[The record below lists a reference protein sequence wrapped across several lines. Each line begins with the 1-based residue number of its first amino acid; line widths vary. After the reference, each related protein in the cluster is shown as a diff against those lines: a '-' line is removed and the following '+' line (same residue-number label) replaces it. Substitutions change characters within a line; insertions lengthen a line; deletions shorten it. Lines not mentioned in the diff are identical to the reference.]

1 MSKQQ
6 SNVRKTSIA
15 NYGKSGGVNACM
27 EGSMINNKT
36 FRLFYVVAGL
46 YDGILGIVFVLFPS
60 AIFNFY
66 EVEPPNH
73 MAYVQFPG
81 LLLIVF
87 AAMFFRVAANPI
99 RNREL
104 IIYGIGLKISYC
116 GTAFWY
122 ETTAGIPFMWIPWM
136 WIDLVFLVLFVIT
149 WISLDRQAK
158 LSP

>member
-1 MSKQQ
+1 
-6 SNVRKTSIA
+6 
-15 NYGKSGGVNACM
+15 
-27 EGSMINNKT
+27 MIDNKI

-46 YDGILGIVFVLFPS
+46 YDGILGIVFVLFPGE
-60 AIFNFY
+60 IFNYF

-87 AAMFFRVAANPI
+87 AIMFFRVAANPM

-116 GTAFWY
+116 GIALWY
-122 ETTAGIPFMWIPWM
+122 MVTTGIPYMWIPWM
-136 WIDLVFLVLFVIT
+136 WMDLGFLLLFVIT
-149 WISLDRQAK
+149 WISLDRQAQSS
-158 LSP
+158 L